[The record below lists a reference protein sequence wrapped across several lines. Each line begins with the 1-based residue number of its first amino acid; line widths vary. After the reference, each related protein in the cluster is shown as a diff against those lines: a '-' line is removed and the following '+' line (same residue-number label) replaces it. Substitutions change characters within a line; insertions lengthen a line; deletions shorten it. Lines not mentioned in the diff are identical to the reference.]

1 MKRGVLPHVLAIVV
15 AFLLVGCATAK
26 INWAERVGHYHYD
39 QAILDMGPPDRS
51 AKLTDGSTVA
61 EWLTY
66 HGSPGYSYYS
76 YSPYYYSP
84 LPLYEP
90 SIPNRYVR
98 LTFDPQGILR
108 SWSRISR

>member
-1 MKRGVLPHVLAIVV
+1 MNKRFVVQALSLVV
-15 AFLLVGCATAK
+15 ALVLVGCATSK
-26 INWAERVGHYHYD
+26 INWAERVGHYTYD
-39 QAILDMGPPDRS
+39 QAVLEMGPPDRS
-51 AKLTDGSTVA
+51 AKISDGSTVA

-90 SIPNRYVR
+90 PVPNRFIR
-98 LTFDPQGILR
+98 LTFNPQGTLQ
-108 SWSRISR
+108 SWARVAR